1 MCRPSATGSPT
12 ISTSATSEP
21 ATTDVSPPTAAVLVR
36 RNADAAPIADAL
48 RARGIPVEVVGL
60 AGLLS
65 IPEVADVV
73 AMLRLVADPTA
84 GAAAMRVLTGS
95 RWRLGGRDIAALWRR
110 ARQLGGALLRAAEAV
125 LARVDRDGGRS
136 RRRHGVPGRRHRRS
150 GTGRRRIRLRDISA
164 SPRWPAN

>member
-1 MCRPSATGSPT
+1 RGARADG
-12 ISTSATSEP
+12 
-21 ATTDVSPPTAAVLVR
+21 VSPPTAAVLVR

-48 RARGIPVEVVGL
+48 RARGVPVEVIGL

-84 GAAAMRVLTGS
+84 GAAAMRVLTGP

-110 ARQLGGALLRAAEAV
+110 ARKLGEGLGAGGSSAPEAIAMSAGPDADTACLADAIADPGPPEGYSAAGYERLTALAGELRALRGHLDHSLPDLVAE
-125 LARVDRDGGRS
+125 
-136 RRRHGVPGRRHRRS
+136 
-150 GTGRRRIRLRDISA
+150 
-164 SPRWPAN
+164 